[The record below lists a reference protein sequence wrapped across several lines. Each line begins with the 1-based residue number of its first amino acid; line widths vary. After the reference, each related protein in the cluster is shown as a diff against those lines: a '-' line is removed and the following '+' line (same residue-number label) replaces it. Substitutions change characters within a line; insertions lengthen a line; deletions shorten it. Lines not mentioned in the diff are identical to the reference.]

1 MLQVLVELVA
11 TRREEQ
17 SGSGSRYTSLAV
29 LESVKCAAAAADR
42 CNSAIAVHRASNAHV
57 FRAMLPLPPPCR
69 ALVRLV
75 VWHRS
80 GSRLLLRGGSGNLE
94 APSVCGGQTGKAQVG
109 AVKPPHARFSTHL
122 PGAPQC
128 APQCAHSLPRA

>member
-42 CNSAIAVHRASNAHV
+42 CNSAIAVH
-57 FRAMLPLPPPCR
+57 PLH
-69 ALVRLV
+69 LVLMM
-75 VWHRS
+75 S
-80 GSRLLLRGGSGNLE
+80 
-94 APSVCGGQTGKAQVG
+94 
-109 AVKPPHARFSTHL
+109 AVPF
-122 PGAPQC
+122 
-128 APQCAHSLPRA
+128 